1 MVVFVGY
8 VSDFF
13 PALQE
18 KVFKIV
24 VLLLWLG
31 FSYATNKL
39 SKITPKSKKEKL
51 SYFSFSQNQES
62 VILHHL
68 FHFVCPKR
76 LLYATLSRLTAYK
89 RASDSIPVQNLMHN
103 FI

>member
-1 MVVFVGY
+1 M
-8 VSDFF
+8 
-13 PALQE
+13 AR
-18 KVFKIV
+18 
-24 VLLLWLG
+24 

-89 RASDSIPVQNLMHN
+89 RASDRIPVQNLMHN